1 MPILCTYYRSKKSF
15 KFYASMNKRSGAV
28 VKCKEELIIVRN
40 LIKTL
45 ISVIIIA
52 ALVIVALKLV
62 GFAVRIILPI
72 AILAFIAYVI
82 YLLVTGRRH

>member
-1 MPILCTYYRSKKSF
+1 M
-15 KFYASMNKRSGAV
+15 
-28 VKCKEELIIVRN
+28 RN